1 MLPACLVANNI
12 TRGFCFLT
20 RHLMVLREI
29 NENGSDKLPVAC
41 QVVVAIREV
50 DDASG
55 PTTVSE

>member
-1 MLPACLVANNI
+1 
-12 TRGFCFLT
+12 
-20 RHLMVLREI
+20 MVLREI